1 MNVKYIISV
10 YACLTVLFSWG
21 CAHGPT
27 RGQQVILNDFTID
40 QQYKDAMMQ
49 KNVIPGMPLD
59 VVLETWGLPPYGSE
73 IIILKTGAVFS
84 VWKYSRNIQV
94 VFKDLR
100 VVEITK
106 INYADI
112 KTSYHNRTSITQ
124 PDDSSSDESSFT
136 PSPAPAKGFLSP
148 YLPPPPYKKDAYG
161 LGIWS
166 DGGGQAFQWKT
177 NDGQSVPFGDVTP
190 NVYGP
195 GTGMDQFGR
204 PVKAV
209 PLH

>member
-10 YACLTVLFSWG
+10 YTCLSVLFSWG

-27 RGQQVILNDFTID
+27 RGQQMILNDFTID
-40 QQYKDAMMQ
+40 QQYKNAMMK
-49 KNVIPGMPLD
+49 KNVILGMPLD

-73 IIILKTGAVFS
+73 IIILKTGEVFS

-100 VVEITK
+100 VVEITN

-136 PSPAPAKGFLSP
+136 PYPAPTQGL
-148 YLPPPPYKKDAYG
+148 LPPYKKDAYG
-161 LGIWS
+161 PGTWS
-166 DGGGQAFQWKT
+166 DGTGRPFQWQT
-177 NDGQSVPFGDVTP
+177 NDGHTVPFGDVKP
-190 NVYGP
+190 DAYGL
-195 GTGMDQFGR
+195 GIGMDQFGR
-204 PVKAV
+204 PVRPK